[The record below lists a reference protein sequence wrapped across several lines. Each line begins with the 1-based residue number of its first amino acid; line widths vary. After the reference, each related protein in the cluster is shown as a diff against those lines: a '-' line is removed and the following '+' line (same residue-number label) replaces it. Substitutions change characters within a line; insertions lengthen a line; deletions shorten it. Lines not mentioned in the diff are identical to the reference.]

1 MLILRFKKLIVGGAV
16 SLGVGYQQKK
26 DYDSRKTLAVEFLM
40 DRPSIEEEEEED
52 GDQEPHLNIG
62 SEEANRIAREAQ
74 QRKLVEG
81 GTPTKDEL
89 HKILQE
95 QLQMDMATNISSTPG
110 NK

>member
-1 MLILRFKKLIVGGAV
+1 MLILRFKKLIIGGAV

-40 DRPSIEEEEEED
+40 DRPSLEED
-52 GDQEPHLNIG
+52 DDDDHPHLNIG

-74 QRKLVEG
+74 QRKLLEG

-95 QLQMDMATNISSTPG
+95 QLKMDLDTSFMSSSPPE